1 MSTEVVVKKS
11 YLQVILLAMGH
22 FFNDFYCNFLPIL
35 LPILI
40 PKLGLSL
47 TLSGALVMVMSLSAN
62 VLQPVFGY
70 FMDKYNFNKIMPLII
85 PFGAVF
91 ICLTNWA
98 SNFIV
103 LAVLIGL
110 SGLAVSTFHPMG
122 AGLVS
127 KVAPDGKIST
137 CISIFVAGGS
147 FGFALA
153 PIVLVYFM
161 QMYSLDYLP
170 ILIIPAIILGVLM
183 YSSGLSKARF
193 VNEQVAKNMHFNLA
207 QILQNK
213 PLMLLNI
220 SMGLRAWLFTAL
232 VTFLPLWAIE
242 KGCDNTLSG
251 WILTIYL
258 CGSVIGGLIGGALND
273 KIGYKKVILWALI
286 FTLIPTMYFLF
297 AQQIDILMYIALFVG
312 GGLVMAANP
321 GAIVWG
327 QDLLPDNP
335 GMASGMMLGLS
346 FGLGGF
352 GTMLTG
358 SLAESYGLTMA
369 LALTAILVVI
379 SIVLVYLT
387 PEKEDNKF
395 IMLKYKKASN
405 LIYLPFAFII
415 L

>member
-11 YLQVILLAMGH
+11 YLQVILLAIGH

-369 LALTAILVVI
+369 LALTAILLVI

-387 PEKEDNKF
+387 PEKRRQ
-395 IMLKYKKASN
+395 
-405 LIYLPFAFII
+405 
-415 L
+415 

>member
-153 PIVLVYFM
+153 PILLVYFM
-161 QMYSLDYLP
+161 QVYSLDYLP

-183 YSSGLSKARF
+183 YSSGLSKACF

-369 LALTAILVVI
+369 LALTAILLVI

-387 PEKEDNKF
+387 PEKRRQ
-395 IMLKYKKASN
+395 
-405 LIYLPFAFII
+405 
-415 L
+415 

>member
-153 PIVLVYFM
+153 PILLVYFM

-369 LALTAILVVI
+369 LALTSILLVI

-387 PEKEDNKF
+387 PEKRRQ
-395 IMLKYKKASN
+395 
-405 LIYLPFAFII
+405 
-415 L
+415 

>member
-98 SNFIV
+98 SNFII

-153 PIVLVYFM
+153 PILLVYFM

-312 GGLVMAANP
+312 GGLVMAVNP

-369 LALTAILVVI
+369 LALTAILLVI

-387 PEKEDNKF
+387 PEKRRQ
-395 IMLKYKKASN
+395 
-405 LIYLPFAFII
+405 
-415 L
+415 

>member
-153 PIVLVYFM
+153 PILLVYFM

-193 VNEQVAKNMHFNLA
+193 VNEQVAKNMYFNLA

-369 LALTAILVVI
+369 LALTAILLVI

-387 PEKEDNKF
+387 PEKRRQ
-395 IMLKYKKASN
+395 
-405 LIYLPFAFII
+405 
-415 L
+415 

>member
-153 PIVLVYFM
+153 PILLVYFM

-286 FTLIPTMYFLF
+286 FTLIPTIYFLF

-369 LALTAILVVI
+369 LALTAILLVI

-387 PEKEDNKF
+387 PE
-395 IMLKYKKASN
+395 
-405 LIYLPFAFII
+405 
-415 L
+415 

>member
-40 PKLGLSL
+40 PKLCLSL

-110 SGLAVSTFHPMG
+110 SGLAVSTFHHMG

-127 KVAPDGKIST
+127 KVAPDGTIST

-153 PIVLVYFM
+153 PILLVYFM
-161 QMYSLDYLP
+161 QVYSLDYLP

-183 YSSGLSKARF
+183 YSSGLSKACF

-369 LALTAILVVI
+369 LALTAILLVI

-387 PEKEDNKF
+387 PEKRRQ
-395 IMLKYKKASN
+395 
-405 LIYLPFAFII
+405 
-415 L
+415 

>member
-98 SNFIV
+98 SNFII

-153 PIVLVYFM
+153 PILLVYFM

-242 KGCDNTLSG
+242 KGGDNTLSG
-251 WILTIYL
+251 GILTIYL
-258 CGSVIGGLIGGALND
+258 CGSVSGGLIGGALND

-369 LALTAILVVI
+369 LALTAILLVI

-387 PEKEDNKF
+387 PEKRRQ
-395 IMLKYKKASN
+395 
-405 LIYLPFAFII
+405 
-415 L
+415 

>member
-297 AQQIDILMYIALFVG
+297 AQQIDILMYIALFIG

-369 LALTAILVVI
+369 LALTAILLVI

-387 PEKEDNKF
+387 PEKRRQ
-395 IMLKYKKASN
+395 
-405 LIYLPFAFII
+405 
-415 L
+415 

>member
-153 PIVLVYFM
+153 PILLVYFM

-352 GTMLTG
+352 GTGRAYL
-358 SLAESYGLTMA
+358 YGYGELLSAGMWCE
-369 LALTAILVVI
+369 V
-379 SIVLVYLT
+379 SI
-387 PEKEDNKF
+387 
-395 IMLKYKKASN
+395 ASGFG
-405 LIYLPFAFII
+405 IHAY
-415 L
+415 

>member
-153 PIVLVYFM
+153 PILLVYFM

-170 ILIIPAIILGVLM
+170 ILIIPAIILGILM
-183 YSSGLSKARF
+183 YSSGLFKARF

-369 LALTAILVVI
+369 LALTAILLVI

-387 PEKEDNKF
+387 PEKRRQ
-395 IMLKYKKASN
+395 
-405 LIYLPFAFII
+405 
-415 L
+415 

>member
-153 PIVLVYFM
+153 PILLVYFM

-170 ILIIPAIILGVLM
+170 ILIIPAIILGILM

-251 WILTIYL
+251 WVLTIYL

-369 LALTAILVVI
+369 LALTAILLVI

-387 PEKEDNKF
+387 PEKRRQ
-395 IMLKYKKASN
+395 
-405 LIYLPFAFII
+405 
-415 L
+415 

>member
-193 VNEQVAKNMHFNLA
+193 VNEQVAKNMHFNSA

-387 PEKEDNKF
+387 PEKRRQ
-395 IMLKYKKASN
+395 
-405 LIYLPFAFII
+405 
-415 L
+415 

>member
-91 ICLTNWA
+91 ICITNWA

-153 PIVLVYFM
+153 PILLVYFM

-170 ILIIPAIILGVLM
+170 ILIIPAIILGILM

-369 LALTAILVVI
+369 LALTAILLVI

-387 PEKEDNKF
+387 PEKRRQ
-395 IMLKYKKASN
+395 
-405 LIYLPFAFII
+405 
-415 L
+415 

>member
-153 PIVLVYFM
+153 PILLVYFM
-161 QMYSLDYLP
+161 QIYSLDYLP
-170 ILIIPAIILGVLM
+170 ILIIPAIILGILM

-297 AQQIDILMYIALFVG
+297 AQQINILMYIALFVG

-369 LALTAILVVI
+369 LALTAILLVI

-387 PEKEDNKF
+387 PEKRRQ
-395 IMLKYKKASN
+395 
-405 LIYLPFAFII
+405 
-415 L
+415 

>member
-153 PIVLVYFM
+153 PILLVYFM
-161 QMYSLDYLP
+161 QVYSLDYLP
-170 ILIIPAIILGVLM
+170 ILIIPAIILGILM
-183 YSSGLSKARF
+183 YSSGLSKACF

-369 LALTAILVVI
+369 LALTAILLVI

-387 PEKEDNKF
+387 PEKRRQ
-395 IMLKYKKASN
+395 
-405 LIYLPFAFII
+405 
-415 L
+415 

>member
-153 PIVLVYFM
+153 PILLVYFM

-358 SLAESYGLTMA
+358 SLAESYGLTMT
-369 LALTAILVVI
+369 LALTAILLVI

-387 PEKEDNKF
+387 PEKRRQ
-395 IMLKYKKASN
+395 
-405 LIYLPFAFII
+405 
-415 L
+415 

>member
-153 PIVLVYFM
+153 PILLVYFM
-161 QMYSLDYLP
+161 QVYSLDYLP

-369 LALTAILVVI
+369 LALTAILLVI

-395 IMLKYKKASN
+395 Y
-405 LIYLPFAFII
+405 YV
-415 L
+415 

>member
-91 ICLTNWA
+91 ICITNWA

-153 PIVLVYFM
+153 PILLVYFM

-369 LALTAILVVI
+369 LALTAILLVI
-379 SIVLVYLT
+379 SIAVGLIFWR
-387 PEKEDNKF
+387 KNKN
-395 IMLKYKKASN
+395 KAMRR
-405 LIYLPFAFII
+405 
-415 L
+415 

>member
-153 PIVLVYFM
+153 PILLVYFM

-220 SMGLRAWLFTAL
+220 SMGFRAWLFTAL

-358 SLAESYGLTMA
+358 SLAENYGLTMA
-369 LALTAILVVI
+369 LALTAILLVI

-387 PEKEDNKF
+387 PEKRRQ
-395 IMLKYKKASN
+395 
-405 LIYLPFAFII
+405 
-415 L
+415 

>member
-103 LAVLIGL
+103 LAILIGL

-147 FGFALA
+147 FGFALT
-153 PIVLVYFM
+153 PILLVYFM

-369 LALTAILVVI
+369 LALTAILLVI

-387 PEKEDNKF
+387 PEKRRQ
-395 IMLKYKKASN
+395 
-405 LIYLPFAFII
+405 
-415 L
+415 

>member
-85 PFGAVF
+85 LFGAVF

-103 LAVLIGL
+103 LALLIGL

-153 PIVLVYFM
+153 PILLVYFM

-170 ILIIPAIILGVLM
+170 ILIIPAIILGILM

-297 AQQIDILMYIALFVG
+297 AQQINILMYIALFVG

-358 SLAESYGLTMA
+358 SLAESYELTMA
-369 LALTAILVVI
+369 LALTAILLVI

-387 PEKEDNKF
+387 PEKRRQ
-395 IMLKYKKASN
+395 
-405 LIYLPFAFII
+405 
-415 L
+415 

>member
-103 LAVLIGL
+103 LAILIGL

-153 PIVLVYFM
+153 PILLVYFM

-297 AQQIDILMYIALFVG
+297 AQQINILMYIALFVG

-369 LALTAILVVI
+369 LALTAILLVI

-387 PEKEDNKF
+387 PEKRRQ
-395 IMLKYKKASN
+395 
-405 LIYLPFAFII
+405 
-415 L
+415 

>member
-1 MSTEVVVKKS
+1 MSTEIVVKKS

-85 PFGAVF
+85 PFGAAF
-91 ICLTNWA
+91 ICITNWA

-103 LAVLIGL
+103 LAILIGL

-127 KVAPDGKIST
+127 KVAPDGKTST

-153 PIVLVYFM
+153 PILLVYFM
-161 QMYSLDYLP
+161 QIYSLDYLP
-170 ILIIPAIILGVLM
+170 ILIIPAIILGILM

-193 VNEQVAKNMHFNLA
+193 VNEQIAKNMHFNLA

-242 KGCDNTLSG
+242 KGYDNTLSG

-297 AQQIDILMYIALFVG
+297 AQQINTLMYIALFVG
-312 GGLVMAANP
+312 GGFVMAANP

-358 SLAESYGLTMA
+358 SLAESLGLTMA
-369 LALTAILVVI
+369 LALTAILLVI
-379 SIVLVYLT
+379 SIILVYLT
-387 PEKEDNKF
+387 PEKRKIVN
-395 IMLKYKKASN
+395 
-405 LIYLPFAFII
+405 
-415 L
+415 

>member
-153 PIVLVYFM
+153 PILLVYFM
-161 QMYSLDYLP
+161 QVYSLDYLP

-352 GTMLTG
+352 GTILTG

-369 LALTAILVVI
+369 LALTAILLVI

-387 PEKEDNKF
+387 PEKRRQ
-395 IMLKYKKASN
+395 
-405 LIYLPFAFII
+405 
-415 L
+415 

>member
-153 PIVLVYFM
+153 PILLVYFM

-170 ILIIPAIILGVLM
+170 ILIIPAVILGILM

-297 AQQIDILMYIALFVG
+297 AQQINILMYIALFVG

-369 LALTAILVVI
+369 LALTAILLVI

-387 PEKEDNKF
+387 PEKRRQ
-395 IMLKYKKASN
+395 
-405 LIYLPFAFII
+405 
-415 L
+415 

>member
-153 PIVLVYFM
+153 PILLVYFM

-286 FTLIPTMYFLF
+286 FTLIPIMYFLF

-369 LALTAILVVI
+369 LALTAILLVI

-387 PEKEDNKF
+387 PEKRRQ
-395 IMLKYKKASN
+395 
-405 LIYLPFAFII
+405 
-415 L
+415 

>member
-153 PIVLVYFM
+153 PILLVYFM

-232 VTFLPLWAIE
+232 VTFLPLWVIE

-297 AQQIDILMYIALFVG
+297 AQQINILMYIALFVG

-369 LALTAILVVI
+369 LALTAILLVI

-387 PEKEDNKF
+387 PEKRRQ
-395 IMLKYKKASN
+395 
-405 LIYLPFAFII
+405 
-415 L
+415 

>member
-153 PIVLVYFM
+153 PILLVYFM

-170 ILIIPAIILGVLM
+170 ILIIPAIILGILM

-232 VTFLPLWAIE
+232 VTFLPLCAIE

-369 LALTAILVVI
+369 LALTAILLVI

-387 PEKEDNKF
+387 PEKRRQ
-395 IMLKYKKASN
+395 
-405 LIYLPFAFII
+405 
-415 L
+415 

>member
-85 PFGAVF
+85 PFGAIF

-153 PIVLVYFM
+153 PILLVYFM
-161 QMYSLDYLP
+161 QVYSLDYLP

-369 LALTAILVVI
+369 LALTAILLVI

-387 PEKEDNKF
+387 PEKRRQ
-395 IMLKYKKASN
+395 
-405 LIYLPFAFII
+405 
-415 L
+415 

>member
-98 SNFIV
+98 SNFII

-153 PIVLVYFM
+153 PILLVYFM

-170 ILIIPAIILGVLM
+170 ILIIPAIILGILM

-369 LALTAILVVI
+369 LALTAILLVI

-387 PEKEDNKF
+387 PEKRR
-395 IMLKYKKASN
+395 
-405 LIYLPFAFII
+405 
-415 L
+415 

>member
-242 KGCDNTLSG
+242 KGCNNTLSG

-369 LALTAILVVI
+369 LALSAILLVI

-387 PEKEDNKF
+387 PEKRRQ
-395 IMLKYKKASN
+395 
-405 LIYLPFAFII
+405 
-415 L
+415 

>member
-153 PIVLVYFM
+153 PILLVYFM

-170 ILIIPAIILGVLM
+170 ILIIPAIILGILM

-286 FTLIPTMYFLF
+286 FTLIPTIYFLF

-369 LALTAILVVI
+369 LALTAILLVI

-387 PEKEDNKF
+387 PEKRRQ
-395 IMLKYKKASN
+395 
-405 LIYLPFAFII
+405 
-415 L
+415 